1 MADARQAFKL
11 ELRGVEQH
19 PGYEAFP
26 AKETLRLSST
36 EFTAWWSDFIE
47 DGRKNSTAK
56 DACGGQQDGKV
67 IAMKSGFIDA
77 RSFLKQPEKRIKV
90 SDGDACITW
99 TITRRDIS
107 AATSQ
112 LPRQQPPAPP
122 QRRPP
127 STKPLPRAPGGSEAP
142 PVHRESSLSKSVH
155 RLAAARLAH
164 SCGAALTPQP
174 TLAAG
179 VLVLG
184 ASAEDLG
191 LAIGPPRASLYR
203 LDTAVGPL
211 GDLHAFLC
219 AAGGHPDPQ
228 ERHEVMCALLR
239 HLYDGGGTFS
249 LSVLDDVVATR
260 VRGAAHHHTH
270 TLTWL
275 PPHTSLTRFRDRR
288 WRIGRLRVARL
299 RSSRNGRRRTAEG
312 ASCNSRGGTRTC
324 QRSQRSRARSRQ

>member
-19 PGYEAFP
+19 PGYDAFP
-26 AKETLRLSST
+26 AKEALRLSST
-36 EFTAWWSDFIE
+36 EFTAWWNDFIE
-47 DGRKNSTAK
+47 DGRKNGTAK
-56 DACGGQQDGKV
+56 DACGGQQDGN
-67 IAMKSGFIDA
+67 AAALKSTFVDA

-90 SDGDACITW
+90 SDGDASITW

-127 STKPLPRAPGGSEAP
+127 STKPLPRAPDGSEAP

-191 LAIGPPRASLYR
+191 LTIGPPRASLYR

-239 HLYDGGGTFS
+239 RLHDGGGTFS
-249 LSVLDDVVATR
+249 LSALEDVVATR
-260 VRGAAHHHTH
+260 VRGAR
-270 TLTWL
+270 LRPS
-275 PPHTSLTRFRDRR
+275 PPHTSLTRFCDRR
-288 WRIGRLRVARL
+288 WRIGRRVARL
-299 RSSRNGRRRTAEG
+299 RSSRSRRRRTAEG
-312 ASCNSRGGTRTC
+312 ASCKTRNARRGGPRTC
-324 QRSQRSRARSRQ
+324 QRSEGSGARS